1 MKYAIRSMFPYP
13 FPLENNPFSF
23 IQEAATFQEKGLM
36 KRKFLDTFSKA
47 DLWKPQKKIDA
58 P

>member
-1 MKYAIRSMFPYP
+1 MFPYP